1 MVFVYICFNNNK
13 LIISSCISY
22 YGKHECG
29 EKNAKNSSR
38 YHMFKGIVEDN
49 VIRFYIL

>member
-1 MVFVYICFNNNK
+1 MEDMDVVK
-13 LIISSCISY
+13 
-22 YGKHECG
+22 
-29 EKNAKNSSR
+29 KNAKNSSR